1 MAFSKIKWLAALFV
15 LLWFRPLLGVEV
27 TFKVTVPPQ
36 TPSGDLIYIAGDFNH
51 WDPGPG
57 QAGTDGQEHDLPL
70 IFDQDET
77 WQISLEFSPFTE
89 IQYKYT
95 RGSWQTVEKGPAG
108 EEIPH
113 RTYTIPE
120 SAVTIYDVVARW
132 RDTLTPRDRDPYLSF
147 VGDPESTITI
157 SWETE
162 TPGESLVEYG
172 FDTTYGLTISD
183 TNTVYRHSLELT
195 GLAPG
200 NLYHYRVL
208 TPGGYTSGD
217 HTFKT
222 APQDTSQPF
231 TFVVWGDSR
240 TDDYQRRR
248 VKDAVIQA
256 DPDFSVFSGDMV
268 EDGRNQAQWDEWFS
282 TMSDLMDHSPF
293 MACIGNHEENSSL
306 YYELFYLP
314 VHTPSEPNPPVNN
327 PSGFRKPDEAYYS
340 FTYGNSHFVV
350 LSSEPAEC
358 TTQSYQY
365 LWMKNDLKEV
375 RQDPRIQWIFVFFHQ
390 PPYSSGNHGSRLD
403 IRNVWCPVFESYG
416 VDIVFNGHDHDYER
430 SIPINNPIDGV
441 VYIVSGGAGAPLYP
455 VGSSWWT
462 AYSCSI
468 YHFCQVTVAG
478 SHLRLEAKDTEG
490 RTFDTLNLT
499 AVPSRPEGRG
509 GQLPQKIH
517 LFPNYPNPFNSTT
530 TIHYRLSAGGGPRS
544 AVTLRVYNLLAQEV
558 KTLVKEKQSPGYY
571 TIRWEGR
578 DRFSQDLPCGVYIC
592 RLLVGEESQSEK
604 VLLLR

>member
-1 MAFSKIKWLAALFV
+1 MAFSKTKWLTGLFV
-15 LLWFRPLLGVEV
+15 LLWFWFRPLLGVEV
-27 TFKVTVPPQ
+27 TFKVTIPPL

-57 QAGTDGQEHDLPL
+57 ETGTDGQEHDLPL
-70 IFDQDET
+70 TLDQDGT
-77 WQISLEFSPFTE
+77 WQISLEFSPATD

-95 RGSWQTVEKGPAG
+95 RGRWQTVEKGPAG
-108 EEIPH
+108 EEIPN

-157 SWETE
+157 SWETK
-162 TPGESLVEYG
+162 TPGQSLVEYG
-172 FDTTYGLTISD
+172 FDTTYGLTVSD
-183 TNTVYRHSLELT
+183 TNTVYRHSLELK
-195 GLAPG
+195 GLVPG
-200 NLYHYRVL
+200 SLYHYRVS
-208 TPGGYTSGD
+208 TPGVYTSGD

-256 DPDFSVFSGDMV
+256 DPDFTVFSGDMV
-268 EDGRNQAQWDEWFS
+268 EDGWNQAQWDEWFS
-282 TMSDLMDHSPF
+282 TMSDLMDHCPF

-306 YYELFYLP
+306 YYNLFYLP
-314 VHTPSEPNPPVNN
+314 VHIPSEPNPPVNN

-365 LWMKNDLKEV
+365 LWMKNDLQQAS
-375 RQDPRIQWIFVFFHQ
+375 QDPRIRWTFVFFHQ
-390 PPYSSGNHGSRLD
+390 PPYSSGHHGSRLG
-403 IRNVWCPVFESYG
+403 IRRVWCPLFERYG

-430 SIPINNPIDGV
+430 SIPINGV
-441 VYIVSGGAGAPLYP
+441 VYIVTAGAGAPLYS
-455 VGSSWWT
+455 VGASWWT
-462 AYSCSI
+462 AYSRSI
-468 YHFCQVTVAG
+468 YHFCQVTVRG
-478 SHLRLEAKDTEG
+478 TQLELKAKDTEG
-490 RTFDTLNLT
+490 ETFDSLTLIN
-499 AVPSRPEGRG
+499 AVPPRTEERG
-509 GQLPQKIH
+509 GQLPGKIH

-530 TIHYRLSAGGGPRS
+530 TIHYRLSAVGGPRS
-544 AVTLRVYNLLAQEV
+544 AVTLRVYNILAQEV
-558 KTLVKEKQSPGYY
+558 ETLVEEKQIPGDY
-571 TIRWEGR
+571 TVAWDGR
-578 DRFSQDLPCGVYIC
+578 NRSAQELPSGVYIC
-592 RLLVGEESQSEK
+592 RLTTGTESKSGK